1 MILTKDIAEKLDFIL
16 KEAEKTGERIVD
28 VSPCTTWN
36 RNDRET
42 VGDCLEEKGL
52 GKMLSEDCFMVFP
65 QGLSFI
71 HSNSFLQ
78 MYEEKVE
85 KEKREERQDLLTQKQ
100 INAAKREP
108 WLILWGVVTTILSL
122 VLGCLQLI
130 KQ

>member
-16 KEAEKTGERIVD
+16 REAEQTGERIVD
-28 VSPCTTWN
+28 VSQCTTWN

-42 VGDCLEEKGL
+42 VGDCLEESGM
-52 GKMLSEDCFMVFP
+52 GKMLSGDCFMVFP

-71 HSNSFLQ
+71 QSNSFLQ

-85 KEKREERQDLLTQKQ
+85 KEKREERQDALIQKQ
-100 INAAKREP
+100 IQAAKREP
-108 WLILWGVVTTILSL
+108 WLILCAAVTTILSL
-122 VLGCLQLI
+122 VLGYLQLI